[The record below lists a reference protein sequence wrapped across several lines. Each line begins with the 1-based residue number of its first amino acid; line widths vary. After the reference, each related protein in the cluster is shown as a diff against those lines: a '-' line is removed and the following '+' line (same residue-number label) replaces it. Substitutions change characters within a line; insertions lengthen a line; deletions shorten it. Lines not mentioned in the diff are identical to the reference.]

1 MEKLLQV
8 RSLSVRYRSA
18 EAETHQAVAGISF
31 DVAAGEVVGLMGES
45 GCGKSTTALALLGLL
60 DKRNCVLSG
69 SVQFAGQH
77 LLSASMDECSLQ
89 KIRGAHISLVSQEPG
104 IALSPVLRVGDQI
117 AEVLRAH
124 RDWSAKRCRAEAKQW
139 LGHVG
144 LIPTN
149 RFYSAFAHQLSGGQL
164 QRVVLAQAL
173 ACRPELV
180 IADEPT
186 ASLDARNQAEF
197 LALLRDLKA
206 ELGISVLL
214 ISHAPEIQATL
225 ADRILVMHAGR
236 LVEEGTFGDLYR
248 NASHPY
254 TQALL
259 RRVPQAGVATDDIRQ
274 GEAAATE
281 LLAR

>member
-1 MEKLLQV
+1 MEELLQV
-8 RSLSVRYRSA
+8 RHLSVQYRPG
-18 EAETHQAVAGISF
+18 EAEKHEAVAGISF
-31 DVAAGEVVGLMGES
+31 NVAPGEVVGLMGES

-60 DKRNCVLSG
+60 DERNCAVSG
-69 SVQFAGQH
+69 SVKLRGQE
-77 LLSASMDECSLQ
+77 LLSMDEHSLE

-104 IALSPVLRVGDQI
+104 IALSPVLCVGDQV

-124 RDWSAKRCRAEAKQW
+124 RNWSGKQYRPEAESW
-139 LGHVG
+139 LARVG
-144 LIPTN
+144 LAPTN

-173 ACRPELV
+173 ACQPELV

-197 LALLRDLKA
+197 LALLQNLK
-206 ELGISVLL
+206 EQLGISVLL
-214 ISHAPEIQATL
+214 ISHSPEIQVAL
-225 ADRILVMHAGR
+225 ADRVLVMNAGR
-236 LVEEGTFGDLYR
+236 IVEEGTFGDLYQ

-259 RRVPQAGVATDDIRQ
+259 RRGSQADKIDAHKNKTVAQ
-274 GEAAATE
+274 E
-281 LLAR
+281 LLVR

>member
-18 EAETHQAVAGISF
+18 ERETRQAVAGISF
-31 DVAAGEVVGLMGES
+31 DIAAAEVVGLMGES
-45 GCGKSTTALALLGLL
+45 GCGKSTIALALLGLL
-60 DKRNCVLSG
+60 DQRIGVVSG
-69 SVQFAGQH
+69 SVQFRGQE
-77 LLSASMDECSLQ
+77 LLSASMDERWLQ
-89 KIRGAHISLVSQEPG
+89 RIRGAHISLVSQEPG

-124 RDWSAKRCRAEAKQW
+124 ENWSAKHCRAEAKEW
-139 LGHVG
+139 LARVG
-144 LIPTN
+144 LVPTK

-173 ACRPELV
+173 ACQPELV

-206 ELGISVLL
+206 QLGISVLL
-214 ISHAPEIQATL
+214 ISHAPEIQASL

-236 LVEEGTFGDLYR
+236 LVEEGTFGELYR
-248 NASHPY
+248 NASHAH

-259 RRVPQAGVATDDIRQ
+259 RRTSPAGVTADDMGQ
-274 GEAAATE
+274 NESAAQE
-281 LLAR
+281 LLAP

>member
-8 RSLSVRYRSA
+8 RSLSVRFRSA
-18 EAETHQAVAGISF
+18 DAETDQAVAGISF
-31 DVAAGEVVGLMGES
+31 DIAAGQVVGLMGES
-45 GCGKSTTALALLGLL
+45 GCGKSTTSLALLGLL
-60 DKRNCVLSG
+60 DQRICVVSG
-69 SVQFAGQH
+69 SVQFRGQE
-77 LLSASMDECSLQ
+77 LLSSSMDEGTLQ

-124 RDWSAKRCRAEAKQW
+124 RNWSTKQCRAEAKQW
-139 LGHVG
+139 LARVG
-144 LIPTN
+144 LVPTH

-173 ACRPELV
+173 ACQPELV

-206 ELGISVLL
+206 QLGISVLL
-214 ISHAPEIQATL
+214 ISHAPEIQAAL
-225 ADRILVMHAGR
+225 ADRILVMHAGH
-236 LVEEGTFGDLYR
+236 LVEEGTFGELYR
-248 NASHPY
+248 NAAHPH

-259 RRVPQAGVATDDIRQ
+259 RRTPPARVASDDIRQ
-274 GEAAATE
+274 SETAAQE

>member
-1 MEKLLQV
+1 MEKLLQIQ
-8 RSLSVRYRSA
+8 SLSVRYRSGET
-18 EAETHQAVAGISF
+18 EAHDAVAGIGF
-31 DVAAGEVVGLMGES
+31 DIAPGEVVGLMGES
-45 GCGKSTTALALLGLL
+45 GCGKSTAALAILGLL
-60 DKRNCVLSG
+60 DVRDCAVSG
-69 SVQFAGQH
+69 SVQFRGQE
-77 LLSASMDECSLQ
+77 LRSMDERLLQ

-104 IALSPVLRVGDQI
+104 ISLSPVMQVGDQI

-124 RDWSAKRCRAEAKQW
+124 KDWGGRHCRAEAKRW
-139 LGHVG
+139 LARVG
-144 LIPTN
+144 LVPAN

-164 QRVVLAQAL
+164 QRVILAQAL
-173 ACRPELV
+173 ACEPELV

-197 LALLRDLKA
+197 LTLLRDLRA
-206 ELGISVLL
+206 QSGISVLL
-214 ISHAPEIQATL
+214 ISHAPEIQAAL
-225 ADRILVMHAGR
+225 ADRVLVMHAGR

-259 RRVPQAGVATDDIRQ
+259 RRGRQAASGATRD
-274 GEAAATE
+274 GAAAARE

>member
-8 RSLSVRYRSA
+8 RSLSVRYRSG
-18 EAETHQAVAGISF
+18 EAEPHQAVAGISF
-31 DVAAGEVVGLMGES
+31 EVAAGEVVGLMGES
-45 GCGKSTTALALLGLL
+45 GCGKSTTALALLRLL
-60 DKRNCVLSG
+60 DQRNCVVSG
-69 SVQFAGQH
+69 SVQFRGRE
-77 LLSASMDECSLQ
+77 LLSASMDERSLQ

-124 RDWSAKRCRAEAKQW
+124 KDMSSKQCRAEAKQW
-139 LGHVG
+139 LGRVG
-144 LIPTN
+144 LVPTN

-173 ACRPELV
+173 ACQPELV

-197 LALLRDLKA
+197 LAVLRDLKSQ
-206 ELGISVLL
+206 LGISVLL
-214 ISHAPEIQATL
+214 ISHAPEIQAAL

-248 NASHPY
+248 NASHPH

-259 RRVPQAGVATDDIRQ
+259 RRSPQTGVTTDHTRQ
-274 GEAAATE
+274 GKSASQE